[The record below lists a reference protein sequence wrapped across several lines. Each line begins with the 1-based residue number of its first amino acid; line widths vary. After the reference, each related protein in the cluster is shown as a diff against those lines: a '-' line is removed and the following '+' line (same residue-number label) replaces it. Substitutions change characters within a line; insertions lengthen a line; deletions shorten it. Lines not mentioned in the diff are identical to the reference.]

1 MNGKLC
7 AVMLSLLPLQQ
18 VRPECPLRVQPPV
31 AAPASCGTAA
41 TIEGRFVPFRYGH
54 FDTWVVRHIKESAV
68 IGGNQ
73 KTLYEIGP
81 SMTLE
86 GNTPYTNQG
95 GSPWATSNVLARVS
109 GITKTNKSVYRDTHG
124 KGYCVKMTTHI
135 EQVTV
140 LGVVN
145 IRVLAAGSI
154 FLGDMKEP
162 ITSTKDAEKAVNWG
176 VPFRDRPKALR
187 YDYRVAL
194 SGEPNRVKQ
203 TGFGSKQTVSGRDKA
218 ITVLY
223 LQKRTEDAKGQI
235 TAKRVGTC
243 VVTYGQSTKGW
254 VEGAT
259 YEILYGDIR
268 NHPGYDATHMG
279 LRTCDYARNSKGQ
292 SVPVRETGWAS
303 PTETP
308 THLILQFS
316 SSHGGAYVGSPG
328 NTFWVDNAGLVY

>member
-1 MNGKLC
+1 M
-7 AVMLSLLPLQQ
+7 
-18 VRPECPLRVQPPV
+18 
-31 AAPASCGTAA
+31 
-41 TIEGRFVPFRYGH
+41 
-54 FDTWVVRHIKESAV
+54 
-68 IGGNQ
+68 
-73 KTLYEIGP
+73 
-81 SMTLE
+81 
-86 GNTPYTNQG
+86 
-95 GSPWATSNVLARVS
+95 
-109 GITKTNKSVYRDTHG
+109 
-124 KGYCVKMTTHI
+124 
-135 EQVTV
+135 
-140 LGVVN
+140 
-145 IRVLAAGSI
+145 
-154 FLGDMKEP
+154 
-162 ITSTKDAEKAVNWG
+162 NWG
-176 VPFRDRPKALR
+176 VPFKDRPKALR

-194 SGEPNRVKQ
+194 SGDPNRVKQ

-303 PTETP
+303 TRSRPSDRPTQSAPQKVSPAAVASIAFTLQAS
-308 THLILQFS
+308 TRVHLPFS
-316 SSHGGAYVGSPG
+316 
-328 NTFWVDNAGLVY
+328 